1 MKMKTNK
8 MKCKHNIVIDLYLC
22 RYYWDLLMTFTYLY
36 MFIAIPYIL
45 AFQRVAKSSG
55 PETWNPVHP
64 AYIICIFDIVLNFIT
79 GFKSRDG
86 HEIFLDPFLIIR

>member
-1 MKMKTNK
+1 MKTNK

>member
-1 MKMKTNK
+1 
-8 MKCKHNIVIDLYLC
+8 MKCKHNIVVDLYLC
-22 RYYWDLLMTFTYLY
+22 RYYWDFLMTFTYLY

-55 PETWNPVHP
+55 PESWNPVHP